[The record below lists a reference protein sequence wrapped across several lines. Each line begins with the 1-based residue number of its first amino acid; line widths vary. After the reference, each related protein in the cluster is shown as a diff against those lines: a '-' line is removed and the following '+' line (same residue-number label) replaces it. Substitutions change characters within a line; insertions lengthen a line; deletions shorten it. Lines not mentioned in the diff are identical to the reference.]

1 MENGNSW
8 RVIVSEES
16 DSDIRSGI
24 MNNTPDQPSP
34 SLDNSSALPFNP
46 KVFMET
52 VVAVQ
57 NRTLEGVLL
66 KISERIPATSSK
78 ETGFVRLLEFQ
89 PGSDART
96 WLETVDF
103 CLGDRPRKGSDFLLS
118 LARALKGA
126 AAGWFSDFAHTE
138 MTWEDFKTAFIQE
151 YDVMETPPTVIN
163 NIIRSS
169 PQGQGNY
176 VELINQMYR
185 MLNARCK
192 GMTVSEMSVTL
203 IIAHLSR
210 FDERISRLART
221 QNIQTKE
228 ELVKEMGSFSYGKR
242 HNDGLENIG
251 QTEAKRFSNSQQQ
264 LTANAP
270 RITCHYCR
278 RPGHRMTDCRVKKY
292 EESTNLHRHDI
303 GRRTNFGDKPSVNE
317 EKPRF
322 GLWFSVISQAVVQ
335 RYNSSC
341 GSATVIR
348 VVSRDD

>member
-1 MENGNSW
+1 
-8 RVIVSEES
+8 
-16 DSDIRSGI
+16 
-24 MNNTPDQPSP
+24 
-34 SLDNSSALPFNP
+34 
-46 KVFMET
+46 
-52 VVAVQ
+52 
-57 NRTLEGVLL
+57 
-66 KISERIPATSSK
+66 
-78 ETGFVRLLEFQ
+78 
-89 PGSDART
+89 
-96 WLETVDF
+96 
-103 CLGDRPRKGSDFLLS
+103 
-118 LARALKGA
+118 
-126 AAGWFSDFAHTE
+126 

-151 YDVMETPPTVIN
+151 YDVMETPATVIN

-185 MLNARCK
+185 VLNARCK

-251 QTEAKRFSNSQQQ
+251 QTEAKRFRNSQQQ

-278 RPGHRMTDCRVKKY
+278 RPGHRMADCRVKKY

-322 GLWFSVISQAVVQ
+322 GVCYRCQ
-335 RYNSSC
+335 
-341 GSATVIR
+341 
-348 VVSRDD
+348 SRDHYANSCPQRP